1 MIVLWLG
8 TILLTVFPELHHWLH
23 ADAQV
28 PHHQC
33 VVTLVQHQFVLGPA
47 EVLPTQ
53 PPIVQLSCES
63 LHAESPALCSTD
75 YRVSPSRAP
84 PVPLAFP
91 TVVG

>member
-1 MIVLWLG
+1 MIVLWIG
-8 TILLTVFPELHHWLH
+8 TILLAVFPELHHWLH
-23 ADAQV
+23 ADAQA

-53 PPIVQLSCES
+53 PPIVQLPYES
-63 LHAESPALCSTD
+63 KHAETPALGSTD

-84 PVPLAFP
+84 PVLLSSP